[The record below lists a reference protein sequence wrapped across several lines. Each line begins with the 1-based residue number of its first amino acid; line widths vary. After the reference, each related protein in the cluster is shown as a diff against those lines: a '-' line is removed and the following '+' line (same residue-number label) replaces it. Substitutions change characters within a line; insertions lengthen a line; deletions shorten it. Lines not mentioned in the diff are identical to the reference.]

1 MMHFC
6 KARMI
11 FIAVFIFLVF
21 STAGIAVAGDRELT
35 LEKAIDTALR
45 NNRDVLIAEEK
56 LKQTKGA
63 KQEAF
68 AGFLPKINL
77 MSYAS
82 QKNNV
87 DIPDEFKAAMGKDFT
102 AMLANKAY
110 DMQLSLQQPI
120 FTWGKLLNSN
130 ENARLNYLLARES
143 YRKSKSELV
152 FNVKK
157 AYFGVMLAKK
167 LVSIAEEM
175 SAVAES
181 HFKVTGSFYKQGKI
195 SAYDV
200 SKAKVQMTNAKTGL
214 LTVRNAEHLSLEGL
228 FNIMGREIDENV
240 VLTTEMDYKPV
251 TLDYEG
257 YIKEAITMR
266 PELESLELQE
276 KMLKVLVNLNR
287 ASNKPSLVFTG
298 YVDWIQSVDEFNDIS
313 ANINDWYRTWNT
325 RLVLNYSLFDGFA
338 TRAKVLQSKA
348 QLRQVNI
355 GRDQLTS
362 GIKMELRQIC
372 FTLKQ
377 FQEILAGQKENVEV
391 ARENLKIAEER
402 YGKGLVSDI
411 EVRDAQL
418 ALNQAGK
425 DYYQALNDYNVSLAA
440 LDKALGK

>member
-1 MMHFC
+1 
-6 KARMI
+6 
-11 FIAVFIFLVF
+11 
-21 STAGIAVAGDRELT
+21 
-35 LEKAIDTALR
+35 
-45 NNRDVLIAEEK
+45 
-56 LKQTKGA
+56 
-63 KQEAF
+63 
-68 AGFLPKINL
+68 
-77 MSYAS
+77 
-82 QKNNV
+82 
-87 DIPDEFKAAMGKDFT
+87 
-102 AMLANKAY
+102 
-110 DMQLSLQQPI
+110 
-120 FTWGKLLNSN
+120 
-130 ENARLNYLLARES
+130 
-143 YRKSKSELV
+143 
-152 FNVKK
+152 
-157 AYFGVMLAKK
+157 
-167 LVSIAEEM
+167 
-175 SAVAES
+175 
-181 HFKVTGSFYKQGKI
+181 
-195 SAYDV
+195 
-200 SKAKVQMTNAKTGL
+200 MTNAKTGL